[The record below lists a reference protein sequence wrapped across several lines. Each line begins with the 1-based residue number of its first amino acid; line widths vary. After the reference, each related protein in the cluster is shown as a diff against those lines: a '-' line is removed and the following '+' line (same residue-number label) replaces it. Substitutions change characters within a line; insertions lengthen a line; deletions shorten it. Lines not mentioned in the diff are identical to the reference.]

1 MEDVINR
8 KDVVSPLELENDIK
22 EIYLYSL
29 DTFGRRKADEYLDA
43 LKHHIRQLADG
54 YLMYPECRQLP
65 TKGKIYRRV
74 IVESHIIIYRIAKRV
89 EVLRIFHSASS
100 NRKIRSAR
108 TVNILIDNLK
118 S

>member
-1 MEDVINR
+1 MDDEIKN
-8 KDVVSPLELENDIK
+8 KEVVASKKVDFDLE
-22 EIYLYSL
+22 EIYDYSV
-29 DTFGRRKADEYLDA
+29 DTFGERKAKEYVNCLYDTIMSLD
-43 LKHHIRQLADG
+43 KN

-74 IVESHIIIYRIAKRV
+74 VVESHIIIYRITKRV

-108 TVNILIDNLK
+108 TVNIFFEN
-118 S
+118 

>member
-1 MEDVINR
+1 MENGVER
-8 KDVVSPLELENDIK
+8 KDVVSSLELENDIK

-43 LKHHIRQLADG
+43 LKRHIGQLAEC

-74 IVESHIIIYRIAKRV
+74 IVESHIIIYRITKRV

-100 NRKIRSAR
+100 NRKIKSAR
-108 TVNILIDNLK
+108 TVNIFFE
-118 S
+118 